1 MDHGDRVKLGV
12 IGLGVVGGAVFHGL
26 ERIGHQVHGFDI
38 KDPSTSI
45 HDVIETTAVFVCVPT
60 PQREDGTCETKHVQS
75 VVVELEKLSY
85 RGLIVIKSTVPPGT
99 TAALEAAHGTL
110 RFAFCP
116 EFLRERAAFVDFVEN
131 HDVCVIGA
139 HSGNDAE
146 LVREAHGSL
155 PTHVAIMS
163 PTEAELAKYYSNVFN
178 ALRVVFANE
187 FFEVCKRQ
195 GADYMVIKAA
205 MVKRT
210 TIADAYLD
218 CNDRFRGFGG
228 VCLPKDTAAFAAHVR
243 AIGLGDL
250 RLFDTIVEEN
260 RKFRTTVP
268 EGMRES

>member
-1 MDHGDRVKLGV
+1 M

-26 ERIGHQVHGFDI
+26 ERIGHEVHGFDI

-45 HDVIETTAVFVCVPT
+45 HDVIETDAVFVCVPT
-60 PQREDGTCETKHVQS
+60 PQREDGTCETKHV
-75 VVVELEKLSY
+75 VTVIAELEKLDY
-85 RGLIVIKSTVPPGT
+85 RGLVVIKSTVAPGT
-99 TAALEAAHGTL
+99 TEQLASLYKL
-110 RFAFCP
+110 RLAFCP

-131 HDVCVIGA
+131 HDVCVIGVTN
-139 HSGNDAE
+139 SVDGQL
-146 LVREAHGSL
+146 LVDVHGKL
-155 PTHVAIMS
+155 PAHVAFMS

-195 GADYMVIKAA
+195 GADYMTIKAA

-243 AIGLGDL
+243 ALGLGDL